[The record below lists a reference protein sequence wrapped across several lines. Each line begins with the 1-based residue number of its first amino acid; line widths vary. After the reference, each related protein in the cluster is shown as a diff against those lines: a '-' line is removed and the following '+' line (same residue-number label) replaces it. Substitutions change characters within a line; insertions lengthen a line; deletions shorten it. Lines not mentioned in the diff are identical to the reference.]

1 MNENLR
7 EQLLLLPDYFQG
19 HLILTLIA
27 LSLGIVISIPLGIW
41 AAQSVTVKRPLLALV
56 SIIQTFPSVAILA
69 LVVAMLGGQ
78 IGTIPAVIALVL
90 YSMLPIVRNTVTGLE
105 TIPSEVADAAKGIGM
120 SPNQILVKVRL
131 PLALPIIIA
140 GIRTATVWTVG
151 LATLSTLVG
160 ATSFGNYI
168 FTGLQ
173 IRNLVA
179 VTVGSLAAAIMAVI
193 LDSLIAGVQ
202 WLVENRNQHSATKK
216 YKQVKVVVATA
227 FLIGIV
233 FSAYSLLP
241 DSEADFVV
249 GGKGFTE
256 QHIIAGLLKAEL
268 ERSGFEVD
276 QRLGLGSEVVYSA
289 TANETVDV
297 YLEYTGTVWAN
308 RMNKSQNPGREAVM
322 RGVIDHVENRD
333 GMVSVGTLG
342 FQNLY
347 ALAMRRDRAEAL
359 GVETIEDIIPVARS
373 LIAAGD
379 LEFFGRPE
387 WLALREVY
395 DIDFAQKLTFDPA
408 LMYNAVNDRQVDLI
422 AAYTSDGRVAAYNL
436 KILDD
441 PRGAFLP
448 YDGFLIASSSAAQN
462 STFMEVLRSLVNK
475 ISDEEIR
482 EANKIVDVDGDSISD
497 AVQYLQGV
505 IE

>member
-202 WLVENRNQHSATKK
+202 WLAENRNQHSATKR

-233 FSAYSLLP
+233 FSTYSLLP
-241 DSEADFVV
+241 DSKADFVV

-347 ALAMRRDRAEAL
+347 ALAMRKDRAEEL
-359 GVETIEDIIPVARS
+359 GVDTIEDIIPVARN

-422 AAYTSDGRVAAYNL
+422 AAYTSDGRVAAYDL

-462 STFMEVLRSLVNK
+462 NTFMEVLQSLVNK

-482 EANKIVDVDGDSISD
+482 EANKLVDVDGGSISD

>member
-233 FSAYSLLP
+233 FSTYSLLP

-347 ALAMRRDRAEAL
+347 ALAMRRDRAEEL

>member
-179 VTVGSLAAAIMAVI
+179 VTVGSLAAAIMAVV

-233 FSAYSLLP
+233 FSTYSLLP

-347 ALAMRRDRAEAL
+347 ALAMRRDRAEEL

-448 YDGFLIASSSAAQN
+448 YDGFLIASASAAQN

>member
-1 MNENLR
+1 VNENLR

-179 VTVGSLAAAIMAVI
+179 VTVGSLAAAIMAVV

-233 FSAYSLLP
+233 FSTYSLLP

-347 ALAMRRDRAEAL
+347 ALAMRRDRAEEL

-448 YDGFLIASSSAAQN
+448 YDGFLIASASAAQN

>member
-1 MNENLR
+1 VNENLR

-202 WLVENRNQHSATKK
+202 WLVENRNQHSTTKK

-233 FSAYSLLP
+233 FSTYSLLP

-347 ALAMRRDRAEAL
+347 ALAMRKDRAEEL
-359 GVETIEDIIPVARS
+359 GVDTIEDIIPVARN

-422 AAYTSDGRVAAYNL
+422 AAYTSDGRVAAYDL

-462 STFMEVLRSLVNK
+462 NAFMEVLQSLVNK

-482 EANKIVDVDGDSISD
+482 EANKIVDVDGGSISD

>member
-27 LSLGIVISIPLGIW
+27 LSLGIIISIPLGIW
-41 AAQSVTVKRPLLALV
+41 AAQSPTVKRPLLLLV
-56 SIIQTFPSVAILA
+56 SVIQTFPSVAILA
-69 LVVAMLGGQ
+69 LVVALLGGQ
-78 IGTIPAVIALVL
+78 IGTTPAVIALVL

-120 SPNQILVKVRL
+120 SSSQILIKIRL
-131 PLALPIIIA
+131 PLALPVIIA

-173 IRNLVA
+173 TRNLVS
-179 VTVGSLAAAIMAVI
+179 VTVGSLAAAMMAVI

-202 WLVENRNQHSATKK
+202 WLVENRNQSSAIRK
-216 YKQVKVVVATA
+216 YKQAKVAVIAA
-227 FLIGIV
+227 FVTGTS
-233 FSAYSLLP
+233 FSIYSLMP
-241 DSEADFVV
+241 ESKVDFVV

-256 QHIIAGLLKAEL
+256 QYIIAGLLTAEL
-268 ERSGFEVD
+268 EKVGFQID
-276 QRLGLGSEVVYSA
+276 QRLGLGTEVIYSA
-289 TANETVDV
+289 TANDTVDV

-308 RMNKSQNPGREAVM
+308 RMNKTQNPGREAVM
-322 RGVIDHVENRD
+322 QEVIDHIEMKD
-333 GMVSVGTLG
+333 GMVNVGALG

-347 ALAMRRDRAEAL
+347 ALAMRKDRAEEL
-359 GVETIEDIIPVARS
+359 GVNTIEDIIPVARD

-387 WLALREVY
+387 WIALREIY

-408 LMYNAVNDRQVDLI
+408 LMYNAVNDGQVDLI
-422 AAYTSDGRVAAYNL
+422 AAYTSDGRVAAFNL

-441 PRGAFLP
+441 PRSAFLP

-462 STFMEVLRSLVNK
+462 ELFMEAVRSLVNN
-475 ISDEEIR
+475 ISDEEMR
-482 EANKIVDVDGDSISD
+482 EANKIVDVDGRSISD
-497 AVQYLQGV
+497 AVQYLQGA
-505 IE
+505 IQ

>member
-19 HLILTLIA
+19 HLTLTLIA
-27 LSLGIVISIPLGIW
+27 LSLGIIISIPLGIW

-202 WLVENRNQHSATKK
+202 WLVENRNQHSATRK

-347 ALAMRRDRAEAL
+347 ALAMRRDRAEEL

>member
-179 VTVGSLAAAIMAVI
+179 VTVGSLAAAIMAVV

-233 FSAYSLLP
+233 FSTYSLLP

-347 ALAMRRDRAEAL
+347 ALAMRRDRAEEL

-373 LIAAGD
+373 LIAGGD

-448 YDGFLIASSSAAQN
+448 YDGFLIASASAAQN

>member
-233 FSAYSLLP
+233 FSTYSLLP

-333 GMVSVGTLG
+333 GMVAENRDVRTIVGHK
-342 FQNLY
+342 
-347 ALAMRRDRAEAL
+347 
-359 GVETIEDIIPVARS
+359 
-373 LIAAGD
+373 
-379 LEFFGRPE
+379 
-387 WLALREVY
+387 W
-395 DIDFAQKLTFDPA
+395 
-408 LMYNAVNDRQVDLI
+408 
-422 AAYTSDGRVAAYNL
+422 
-436 KILDD
+436 
-441 PRGAFLP
+441 
-448 YDGFLIASSSAAQN
+448 
-462 STFMEVLRSLVNK
+462 
-475 ISDEEIR
+475 
-482 EANKIVDVDGDSISD
+482 
-497 AVQYLQGV
+497 
-505 IE
+505 

>member
-1 MNENLR
+1 VNENLR

-179 VTVGSLAAAIMAVI
+179 VTVGSLAAAIMAVM

-233 FSAYSLLP
+233 FSTYSLLP

-347 ALAMRRDRAEAL
+347 ALAMRRDRAEEL